1 MSQVPDFARLL
12 GPSKITTSIKTVD
25 ALMQGPNINNSS
37 NVVVAPSYSNVRP
50 TAAASNAPVI
60 PYLVPPPPPPRSSFV
75 VVEPGPF
82 ISPTC
87 LAKNTFILLI
97 LHLSEPGG
105 CVTVKHVK
113 EVIKQLAEFKQV
125 LTNAL
130 DNERGLY
137 KKFGFS
143 RKRTL
148 TMQGLKDM
156 INAPDSDTDLKPELI
171 TYLGKYTEH
180 NICVI
185 RINGTLERAEYIAD
199 PLKPWVLIKEVH
211 DKGYMLYTG
220 TESIS
225 SVIVKDLEHAGYLA
239 KLATK
244 KKSEINKL
252 VKMVGS
258 DSFLADYK

>member
-25 ALMQGPNINNSS
+25 ALMQGPNIINSSNINNSS
-37 NVVVAPSYSNVRP
+37 NVVVAPRP
-50 TAAASNAPVI
+50 AALPTI
-60 PYLVPPPPPPRSSFV
+60 PYLVPPPPPPPRSSFV

-87 LAKNTFILLI
+87 LAKNTFVLLI

-180 NICVI
+180 NICLI
-185 RINGTLERAEYIAD
+185 RINGTLERTEYIAD

-225 SVIVKDLEHAGYLA
+225 SVIVKELEHAGYLA

>member
-25 ALMQGPNINNSS
+25 ALMQGPNSS
-37 NVVVAPSYSNVRP
+37 NAVVAPSYSNVRP
-50 TAAASNAPVI
+50 TASNALPTI

-87 LAKNTFILLI
+87 LAKNTFVLLI

-180 NICVI
+180 NICLI
-185 RINGTLERAEYIAD
+185 RINGTLERTEYIAD

-225 SVIVKDLEHAGYLA
+225 SVIVKELEHAGYLA